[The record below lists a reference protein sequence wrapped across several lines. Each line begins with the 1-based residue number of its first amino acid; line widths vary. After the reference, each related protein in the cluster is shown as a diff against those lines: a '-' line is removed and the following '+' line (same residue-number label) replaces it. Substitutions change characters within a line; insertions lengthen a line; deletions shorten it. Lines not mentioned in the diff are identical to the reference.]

1 MKYNILFLTG
11 IVTFLSTSCT
21 DDQQNHLVGSWKAH
35 WETDFDN
42 SRRSFNTN
50 DLKMDGT
57 MCFYENG
64 DVDISAFGYQGCIF
78 TNDTLH
84 NTLRWII
91 NNDIVHM
98 IDGDDAYEMV
108 YNITDFSADRLQL
121 TLLDDIKLTL
131 IRN

>member
-21 DDQQNHLVGSWKAH
+21 DDQQNKLVGSWKAH

-42 SRRSFNTN
+42 SQHSFNINNLT
-50 DLKMDGT
+50 MDGT
-57 MCFYENG
+57 IRFYENG
-64 DVDISAFGYQGCIF
+64 NVDISAFGYQGCIF

-84 NTLRWII
+84 SSLKWVI
-91 NNDIVHM
+91 NNDILHM
-98 IDGDDAYEMV
+98 NNGEDTYAIAYT
-108 YNITDFSADRLQL
+108 ITDFSADRLQL